1 MLLAAFET
9 YRRWKTR
16 KDPLEGNAEY
26 YKVAPR
32 HRLAVAAVYVGL
44 IALLALGMDVSFVE
58 RGLGRR
64 LARDFSPRCG

>member
-9 YRRWKTR
+9 FRRWKDR
-16 KDPLEGNAEY
+16 KKPLEGNAEY

-32 HRLAVAAVYVGL
+32 HRFAVAAVYVGL

-58 RGLGRR
+58 RTLDD
-64 LARDFSPRCG
+64 A